1 MAPRKTKNYLCPMIS
16 PNSFK
21 KLPLTAIVLTFNE
34 EQNIGD
40 CLDSIHGFVDEIYVL
55 DSFSRDATL
64 AIAANYNGVKVVQNT
79 FENYSVQRNW
89 AFDNLEIRN
98 DFILNLDADHRV
110 MPELI
115 NELQR
120 QFSTGIPSH
129 INGFMASRRTM
140 FLGKWIKRGGHF
152 PVYHGIIFRKG
163 FGTCELKKYD
173 QHFLI
178 EGEATVLQHNV
189 IDIITESL
197 SVFTARH
204 NTWSSLEA
212 EDVMAYK
219 LSAGKGRVQ
228 ARKNGNEM
236 EQRRYQRMKYYSY
249 PAFWRVFLYFFYRY
263 IVKGGFREGIPG
275 LIFHFLQGFWFR
287 FLVDAKIWELE
298 KNNAK

>member
-1 MAPRKTKNYLCPMIS
+1 MVTRKTKNYLCLMS
-16 PNSFK
+16 GSDSVK
-21 KLPLTAIVLTFNE
+21 KLPVTAIVLTFNE

-55 DSFSRDATL
+55 DSFSTDDTL
-64 AIAANYNGVKVVQNT
+64 TIVSKYQGVKVVQNA
-79 FENYSVQRNW
+79 FENYSIQRNW
-89 AFDNLEIRN
+89 AFDNLDISN

-115 NELQR
+115 TELQGH
-120 QFSTGIPSH
+120 FTLGVH
-129 INGFMASRRTM
+129 ENVNGFMASRRTM

-163 FGTCELKKYD
+163 FGQCEIKKYD

-178 EGEATVLQHNV
+178 EGNALVLKNNV

-197 SVFTARH
+197 TVFTARH
-204 NTWSSLEA
+204 NKWSSLEA
-212 EDVMAYK
+212 EDVLAYK
-219 LSAGKGRVQ
+219 LSADKGRVK
-228 ARKNGNEM
+228 ALKDGNEM
-236 EQRRYQRMKYYSY
+236 EQRRYKRMKYYSY
-249 PAFWRVFLYFFYRY
+249 PPFWRVFLYFFYRF
-263 IVKGGFREGIPG
+263 IVKGGFREGVPG

-298 KNNAK
+298 KNKSE